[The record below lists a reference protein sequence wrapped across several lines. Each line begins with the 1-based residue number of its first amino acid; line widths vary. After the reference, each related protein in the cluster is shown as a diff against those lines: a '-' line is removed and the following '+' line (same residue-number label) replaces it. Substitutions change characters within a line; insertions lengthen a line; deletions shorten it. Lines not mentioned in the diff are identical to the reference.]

1 MICRD
6 KAGYPTNACNFAMKP
21 VSRQPCIGV
30 GHDCETDETQRQK
43 KGAAASGETS
53 EDQNPSGQGLATNG
67 WMKLDS
73 GILKVPPP
81 PKVQTTERP
90 LSTVQDD
97 FEPSLMEDDTANNEN
112 VAKGPTTEAA
122 VIPSEPT

>member
-1 MICRD
+1 
-6 KAGYPTNACNFAMKP
+6 MKP

-81 PKVQTTERP
+81 PKVHTTERP

-97 FEPSLMEDDTANNEN
+97 SELALVEDTANNED
-112 VAKGPTTEAA
+112 VAGRPTTEAA